1 VLPQTDNFIKTRPE
15 AKPVVDMIRATQA

>member
-1 VLPQTDNFIKTRPE
+1 VLPQTDNFLKARPE